1 MEVRK
6 SLAATM
12 CRQKGLRIPRSCSPL
27 QITLNH
33 SSSFHYKY
41 YAKSISLLV
50 PVFKTDQCLTASIKN
65 VGQGKFA
72 QLVEQ
77 QAYQFPLRSK
87 FEQ

>member
-33 SSSFHYKY
+33 SSSFYCNITLSQSAY
-41 YAKSISLLV
+41 SFRF
-50 PVFKTDQCLTASIKN
+50 FKTDQYLTASIKN

-77 QAYQFPLRSK
+77 QAYFH
-87 FEQ
+87 